1 MTVAARPL
9 RVTDLPVLALH
20 NNAAYPNQAV
30 TLDRCDHPADV
41 HKSVWRLLGGGLL
54 PFRTRRIWI
63 GRQGMTLIGL
73 ASVRPRKGRFAWE
86 IDTLLSTA
94 NADAYVLDLLDRAV
108 AAAGAE
114 GAGRLFLRVRV
125 DSPLLAAARQH
136 GFTVVTEETRF
147 YAPAPLRSEASPPGG
162 RRRTRADD
170 LAIFRLY
177 IQGVPQEVRWHTALS
192 PLEWRAAEEP
202 LGGQAHDWVLPA
214 DTDSG
219 LRALVRLAA
228 DTADTRATLL
238 TEGTPESARLA
249 LALALGLAP
258 RLHHFHLLLPAYA
271 VSEATAAVEAGLAP
285 AESFMLLVRPIAQ
298 RARRLHLAEQPVE
311 ARVRPV
317 LQ

>member
-41 HKSVWRLLGGGLL
+41 HKSVWQLLDGGLL

-73 ASVRPRKGRFAWE
+73 ASVRPRKGHFAWE
-86 IDTLLSTA
+86 IDTLLSTT
-94 NADAYVLDLLDRAV
+94 NADVYVLDLLDRAV

-147 YAPAPLRSEASPPGG
+147 HAPAPPRGEALPPGG

-177 IQGVPQEVRWHTALS
+177 IQAVPQEVRWHTALS

-202 LGGQAHDWVLPA
+202 LGGPAHDWILPA
-214 DTDSG
+214 NTDSG

-249 LALALGLAP
+249 LGTALALAP
-258 RLHHFHLLLPAYA
+258 RRHHFHLLLPAYA
-271 VSEATAAVEAGLAP
+271 VSEATAAVEAGLEP

-298 RARRLHLAEQPVE
+298 RTRRLHLAEHPVE